1 MADYKLVPT
10 RDDLIQC
17 LLATRGQSEGVTA
30 DAILSM
36 LTAALENGLAPV
48 MIEEIGDL

>member
-1 MADYKLVPT
+1 MTDYKLVPA

-30 DAILSM
+30 STLR
-36 LTAALENGLAPV
+36 
-48 MIEEIGDL
+48 